1 MFFIYLLFLF
11 GLLYS
16 DANRV
21 ISIRAGGL
29 KGFYMFGICKYIK
42 ENHNLDNV
50 SMFGASAGA
59 WNSLFLSEK
68 LNNEKLYNY
77 LTNIRVNNFKNM
89 YEIELL
95 LKRFILN
102 NYKDEDFDLN
112 KLNIC
117 VAVLKGCRIKR
128 KTFTN
133 FVTLEDTLDCCL
145 ASSHIP
151 YITNRSATYTYKNN
165 NCVDGGFF
173 RDPHNK
179 FIKPDLLIYPDMW
192 DNQIINEFTNINN
205 LDINNLIFNG
215 YRDAY
220 INREELK
227 KKLLL

>member
-1 MFFIYLLFLF
+1 MVLIYLLFLSMVCF
-11 GLLYS
+11 SNGI
-16 DANRV
+16 RI
-21 ISIRAGGL
+21 ISIRSGGL

-42 ENHNLDNV
+42 ENYNLDNI
-50 SMFGASAGA
+50 SYFGASAGA
-59 WNSLFLSEK
+59 WNSLFLSDK
-68 LNNEKLYNY
+68 TKNDKLYNY
-77 LTNIRVNNFKNM
+77 LTNLKVNNFKNL

-95 LKRFILN
+95 LKDFILN
-102 NYKDEDFDLN
+102 NYSDDDFDLK
-112 KLNIC
+112 KLNLC

-128 KTFTN
+128 KTFSN
-133 FVTLEDTLDCCL
+133 FNTLEDTLECCL

-151 YITNRSATYTYKNN
+151 YITNRSATYTYRNN

-173 RDPHNK
+173 KDPHNK
-179 FIKPDLLIYPDMW
+179 LIKPNLLIYPDMW

-205 LDINNLIFNG
+205 LDINNLIFQG